1 MENFENFEFE
11 EKFNPWNI
19 ESLEDF
25 HFYCCPQCEF
35 RNLSKSEFIKH
46 AVMEHPDSQDLIDK
60 LEGKKHL
67 NSVTEAIPDSDDD
80 ISIVDSQDV
89 IGKLEGKKHLN
100 SVTESIQDS
109 DDDISIVEI
118 VTKKKDEE
126 AITPLIKP
134 EAVTEVIEIPSDQ
147 QETATED
154 DPIDRNMISEDQKP
168 ADLQD
173 SNEPNEP
180 LVPRLSLKRLSD
192 LCEPSS
198 SQEQGIPAKI
208 KKNDP
213 IDLILIFDDEKPE
226 DQHSLN
232 EPLERSSEPPKKK
245 QRRGEA
251 IPTENNYLPA
261 SVKWDKP
268 YCTCKVFYPQK
279 FYVGCYVVEPDH
291 IEKNVCHR
299 CKPNL
304 ATERKLTA
312 KDCKEIK
319 KLVQQLLANRNSIL
333 FQQPVDPNVVPN
345 YYKVI
350 KRQMDLSTVQ
360 RKVNNG
366 KYTRLSELIDDV
378 MQIFENCRV
387 FYQSDN
393 TSINK
398 SIRLSARNL
407 EGFFSLALFQ
417 LQPSTIA
424 EKVKT

>member
-1 MENFENFEFE
+1 MENFENFKFE

-46 AVMEHPDSQDLIDK
+46 AVMEHPDSQDLID
-60 LEGKKHL
+60 
-67 NSVTEAIPDSDDD
+67 
-80 ISIVDSQDV
+80 
-89 IGKLEGKKHLN
+89 KLEGKKHLN

-198 SQEQGIPAKI
+198 SQDQGTPTKI

-333 FQQPVDPNVVPN
+333 FQHSVDPNVVPN

>member
-46 AVMEHPDSQDLIDK
+46 AVMEHPDSQDLID
-60 LEGKKHL
+60 
-67 NSVTEAIPDSDDD
+67 
-80 ISIVDSQDV
+80 
-89 IGKLEGKKHLN
+89 KLEGKKHLN

-251 IPTENNYLPA
+251 ISTENNYLPA

-417 LQPSTIA
+417 LQPSTVA

>member
-67 NSVTEAIPDSDDD
+67 NSVTEAIP
-80 ISIVDSQDV
+80 
-89 IGKLEGKKHLN
+89 
-100 SVTESIQDS
+100 DS

-198 SQEQGIPAKI
+198 SQDQGTPTEI

-245 QRRGEA
+245 QRRGKA
-251 IPTENNYLPA
+251 VPTENNYLPA

-319 KLVQQLLANRNSIL
+319 KLVQQLLVNRNSIL

>member
-1 MENFENFEFE
+1 MLENFEFE
-11 EKFNPWNI
+11 EKFNPWSI

-46 AVMEHPDSQDLIDK
+46 AVMEHPDSQDLID
-60 LEGKKHL
+60 
-67 NSVTEAIPDSDDD
+67 
-80 ISIVDSQDV
+80 
-89 IGKLEGKKHLN
+89 KLEGKKHLN

-198 SQEQGIPAKI
+198 SQDQGTPAKI

-251 IPTENNYLPA
+251 IPTENNYFPA
-261 SVKWDKP
+261 PVKWDKP

>member
-46 AVMEHPDSQDLIDK
+46 AVMEHPDSQDLID
-60 LEGKKHL
+60 
-67 NSVTEAIPDSDDD
+67 
-80 ISIVDSQDV
+80 
-89 IGKLEGKKHLN
+89 KLEGKKHLN

-154 DPIDRNMISEDQKP
+154 DPIDRNMISEYQKP

-251 IPTENNYLPA
+251 IPTENNYFPA
-261 SVKWDKP
+261 PVKWDKP

>member
-67 NSVTEAIPDSDDD
+67 NSVTEAIP
-80 ISIVDSQDV
+80 
-89 IGKLEGKKHLN
+89 
-100 SVTESIQDS
+100 DS

-198 SQEQGIPAKI
+198 SQDQGTPAKI

-251 IPTENNYLPA
+251 IPTENNYFPA
-261 SVKWDKP
+261 PVKWDKP

-417 LQPSTIA
+417 LQPSTVA

>member
-46 AVMEHPDSQDLIDK
+46 AVMEHPDSQDLID
-60 LEGKKHL
+60 
-67 NSVTEAIPDSDDD
+67 
-80 ISIVDSQDV
+80 
-89 IGKLEGKKHLN
+89 KLEGKKHLN

-154 DPIDRNMISEDQKP
+154 DPIDRNMISADQKP
-168 ADLQD
+168 EDLQD